1 MMNDFREY
9 SAAFHYHN
17 GEIMHFGILGMKWGV
32 RRYQN
37 KDGSLTAAGKKR
49 YSDEELNEIK
59 KASERGGIIG
69 GFMAKRKIDKRKKQ
83 AAANDIKEREKY
95 APSEEDANKLKEKRN
110 SFETDEAKDKWEADV
125 DKAYEKRYDALHKL
139 FTDEKKFAKVID
151 KYYDS
156 HPDKQKYMTKEQYRN
171 WCLYDDGWQD
181 TEDDWYI
188 ENYHKDIDD
197 EITKLYK
204 HRQ

>member
-1 MMNDFREY
+1 MNDFREY

-69 GFMAKRKIDKRKKQ
+69 GLIAKKKIDKRKKQ
-83 AAANDIKEREKY
+83 ATANDVKERVKH
-95 APSEEDANKLKEKRN
+95 APSEEDTNKLKEK
-110 SFETDEAKDKWEADV
+110 ETLLKQM
-125 DKAYEKRYDALHKL
+125 
-139 FTDEKKFAKVID
+139 
-151 KYYDS
+151 
-156 HPDKQKYMTKEQYRN
+156 KQKTN
-171 WCLYDDGWQD
+171 G
-181 TEDDWYI
+181 
-188 ENYHKDIDD
+188 
-197 EITKLYK
+197 KLM
-204 HRQ
+204 